1 MPIIDKHVNEFKK
14 LKGLILGAGAIGERH
29 ANNLK
34 TLGVQLEKLSFQDL
48 GLSGLIDKVKSSNVD
63 FIVEALGTNHRHTI
77 IPHII
82 EKKIPFYIEKPAYFD
97 VSYKNI
103 FCEISYELQKKSVVG
118 FMMRYNPLIQSLIKD
133 ILSLK
138 PFSAS
143 LQIGHDVK
151 KWRANWN
158 FDKSYASNINGG
170 GVLLDLCHEIDIAN
184 ILFSVDEVLSVN
196 SKKNKDFE
204 VDFATSCLLRNSDRG
219 HNDILT
225 NINLNYLSP
234 NLVRKGSV
242 YGVKGEIY
250 FDLVKGNKTLNK
262 NNQSK
267 VYLYDSSRNK
277 MFMDL
282 MIDFLLSLLD
292 KQVKNKLFPSLINT
306 NKSNILIASCYEKI
320 KF

>member
-1 MPIIDKHVNEFKK
+1 
-14 LKGLILGAGAIGERH
+14 
-29 ANNLK
+29 
-34 TLGVQLEKLSFQDL
+34 
-48 GLSGLIDKVKSSNVD
+48 
-63 FIVEALGTNHRHTI
+63 
-77 IPHII
+77 
-82 EKKIPFYIEKPAYFD
+82 
-97 VSYKNI
+97 VSYQNY
-103 FCEISYELQKKSVVG
+103 FSEISYELQTKSVVG

-133 ILSLK
+133 IVLLR

-151 KWRANWN
+151 KWRKSWS

-204 VDFATSCLLRNSDRG
+204 VDFATSCLLRNSNRG

-234 NLVRKGSV
+234 NLVRQGSV
-242 YGVKGEIY
+242 YGINGEIY
-250 FDLVKGNKTLNK
+250 FNLVKGNKTLNK

-267 VYLYDSSRNK
+267 VYLYENTRNK
-277 MFMDL
+277 MFIDL

-292 KQVKNKLFPSLINT
+292 QKVKNQLFPSLINT
-306 NKSNILIASCYEKI
+306 NKSNILIARCYEKM
-320 KF
+320 KY